1 MSSHP
6 EAPGPGTPEP
16 ESFWKRHQR
25 HLPRRLPRVLLAVGL
40 LLVPAVVVVRIFTA
54 KPVEETAPV
63 AAPTDAVT
71 LGEKS
76 VSLAGIEVVEAKGVT
91 RAATFDAPAV
101 LALDEARTARIGSL
115 VEGDVVR
122 ILSEVGSRV
131 GKGAVLAELNSR
143 VVHDA
148 WADYRKA
155 IADRRRRETE
165 LAWATQA
172 AERAGR
178 LHEQKALSLQE
189 RQRAETDQVAARE
202 ELDQTRTEVRRAEEA
217 LEHLGVTNKE
227 DPTGETGESVPIRAP
242 LAGVVLEKHVT
253 AGTTVTPG
261 TLLFVVSDLTAL
273 WALAEVDKTRIPLV
287 AGGRPAKVHVA
298 AWPDRE
304 FDARV
309 TFVGDAVNPKTRRVT
324 VRCQVPNPGGLLKPE
339 MYARVALGESA
350 PRPMVVVPE
359 AAIQEMD
366 GKPYVFVAGE
376 KGRFEKREVALGASS
391 DGLVEIR
398 SGVAAG
404 EKVAT
409 AGSFL
414 LKSQLLSASA
424 PAEE

>member
-1 MSSHP
+1 MIRHP
-6 EAPGPGTPEP
+6 ESPAP

-25 HLPRRLPRVLLAVGL
+25 HMPRRLPRVLLAVGL

-54 KPVEETAPV
+54 KPVEESAPA
-63 AAPTDAVT
+63 AAPTDAVS

-101 LALDEARTARIGSL
+101 LALDETRTARIGSL
-115 VEGDVVR
+115 VEGSVVR
-122 ILSEVGSRV
+122 ILAEVGDRV
-131 GKGAVLAELNSR
+131 AQGAVLAQMHSP
-143 VVHDA
+143 VVHDV

-155 IADRRRRETE
+155 ISERRRRETE

-178 LHEQKALSLQE
+178 LHQEKALSLQE
-189 RQRAETDQVAARE
+189 KQRAEVDQVAARE
-202 ELDQTRTEVRRAEEA
+202 ELDRAKTEVRRAEEA
-217 LEHLGVTNKE
+217 LGHLGVTNKE
-227 DPTGETGESVPIRAP
+227 DPTGESGETIPVRAP
-242 LAGVVLEKHVT
+242 LAGVVLEKFVT
-253 AGTTVTPG
+253 AGTAVTPG

-273 WALAEVDKTRIPLV
+273 WAMAEVDETRIPLV
-287 AGGRPAKVHVA
+287 AAGRPAKVHVA

-304 FDARV
+304 FDAQV

-366 GKPYVFVAGE
+366 GKPYVFVAGA

-391 DGLVEIR
+391 EGLVEIR

>member
-1 MSSHP
+1 MSSP
-6 EAPGPGTPEP
+6 ESPAP

-25 HLPRRLPRVLLAVGL
+25 HMPRRLPRVLLAVGL
-40 LLVPAVVVVRIFTA
+40 LLVPAVVVVRFFTA
-54 KPVEETAPV
+54 KPVEESAP
-63 AAPTDAVT
+63 ATAPTDAVT

-101 LALDEARTARIGSL
+101 LSLDETRTARIGSL

-155 IADRRRRETE
+155 VADRRRRETE

-227 DPTGETGESVPIRAP
+227 DPTGETGESVPVRAP
-242 LAGVVLEKHVT
+242 LAGVVLEKNVT

-261 TLLFVVSDLTAL
+261 TLLFVVSDLTGL
-273 WALAEVDKTRIPLV
+273 WAMAEVDETRIPLV
-287 AGGRPAKVHVA
+287 AAGRPAKVHVA
-298 AWPDRE
+298 AWPDRD
-304 FDARV
+304 FDAQV

-324 VRCQVPNPGGLLKPE
+324 VRCQVPNPDGLLKPE

-366 GKPYVFVAGE
+366 GKPYVFVAGA

-391 DGLVEIR
+391 EGLVEIR

>member
-1 MSSHP
+1 M
-6 EAPGPGTPEP
+6 
-16 ESFWKRHQR
+16 
-25 HLPRRLPRVLLAVGL
+25 PRRLPRVLLAVGL

-54 KPVEETAPV
+54 KPVDESVPAT
-63 AAPTDAVT
+63 APTDAVT

-101 LALDEARTARIGSL
+101 LALDETRTARIGSL

-131 GKGAVLAELNSR
+131 GRGAVLAELNSR

-155 IADRRRRETE
+155 VADRRRRETE

-227 DPTGETGESVPIRAP
+227 DPTGETGESVPVRAP

-261 TLLFVVSDLTAL
+261 TLLFVVSDLTGL
-273 WALAEVDKTRIPLV
+273 WAMAEVDETRIPLV
-287 AGGRPAKVHVA
+287 AAGRPAKVHVA
-298 AWPDRE
+298 AWPDRA
-304 FDARV
+304 FDAQV

-366 GKPYVFVAGE
+366 GKPYVFVAGA

-391 DGLVEIR
+391 EGLVEIR

>member
-1 MSSHP
+1 M
-6 EAPGPGTPEP
+6 
-16 ESFWKRHQR
+16 
-25 HLPRRLPRVLLAVGL
+25 
-40 LLVPAVVVVRIFTA
+40 
-54 KPVEETAPV
+54 
-63 AAPTDAVT
+63 
-71 LGEKS
+71 
-76 VSLAGIEVVEAKGVT
+76 T

-131 GKGAVLAELNSR
+131 GRGAVLAELNSR

-155 IADRRRRETE
+155 VADRRRRETE

-172 AERAGR
+172 AERAAR
-178 LHEQKALSLQE
+178 LHQEKALSLQE

-202 ELDQTRTEVRRAEEA
+202 ELDQTTTEVRRAEEA

-227 DPTGETGESVPIRAP
+227 DPTGETGESVPVRAP

-261 TLLFVVSDLTAL
+261 TLLFVVSDLSGALGDGRGGRDADPARGRRTAG
-273 WALAEVDKTRIPLV
+273 ESPRRRV
-287 AGGRPAKVHVA
+287 AGPGVR
-298 AWPDRE
+298 RE
-304 FDARV
+304 GDVRRRRGQPEDAPRD
-309 TFVGDAVNPKTRRVT
+309 GALPGAE
-324 VRCQVPNPGGLLKPE
+324 PGGLLKPE

-366 GKPYVFVAGE
+366 GKPYVFVAERRGASRSARSPSARRARGSSRSAPASRP
-376 KGRFEKREVALGASS
+376 GRRSRPRGASS
-391 DGLVEIR
+391 
-398 SGVAAG
+398 
-404 EKVAT
+404 
-409 AGSFL
+409 
-414 LKSQLLSASA
+414 
-424 PAEE
+424 

>member
-6 EAPGPGTPEP
+6 ESPVPEG
-16 ESFWKRHQR
+16 FWKRHQR
-25 HLPRRLPRVLLAVGL
+25 HMPRRLPRVLLAAGL

-54 KPVEETAPV
+54 KPVEETASSI
-63 AAPTDAVT
+63 APTDSVT
-71 LGEKS
+71 LGAKS
-76 VSLAGIEVVEAKGVT
+76 VTLAGIEVAEAKSVT

-131 GKGAVLAELNSR
+131 VRGAVLAELNSR
-143 VVHDA
+143 AVHDA

-178 LHEQKALSLQE
+178 LHQEKALSLQE

-227 DPTGETGESVPIRAP
+227 DPTGESGESVPVRAP
-242 LAGVVLEKHVT
+242 LAGFVLEKHVT

-261 TLLFVVSDLTAL
+261 TLLFVVSDLTGL
-273 WALAEVDKTRIPLV
+273 WAMAEVDETRIPLV
-287 AGGRPAKVHVA
+287 ASGRPAKVYVA
-298 AWPDRE
+298 AWPDRA
-304 FDARV
+304 FDAKV

-324 VRCQVPNPGGLLKPE
+324 VRCQVPNPEGLLKPE

-359 AAIQEMD
+359 AAIQEMA
-366 GKPYVFVAGE
+366 GKPYVFVVRE

-391 DGLVEIR
+391 EGLVEVR

-404 EKVAT
+404 EKIAT
-409 AGSFL
+409 QGSFL

>member
-1 MSSHP
+1 MSTN
-6 EAPGPGTPEP
+6 PGTPAP

-40 LLVPAVVVVRIFTA
+40 LLVPAVVVVRLFTA
-54 KPVEETAPV
+54 KPADEAAPA

-76 VSLAGIEVVEAKGVT
+76 VALAGIEVAEARSVT

-115 VEGDVVR
+115 VEGNVVR
-122 ILSEVGSRV
+122 
-131 GKGAVLAELNSR
+131 VLAEVGDRVARGAALAEMNSV
-143 VVHDA
+143 VVHVA

-155 IADRRRRETE
+155 VSERRRRETE
-165 LAWATQA
+165 LAWAQQA
-172 AERAGR
+172 AERTGR
-178 LHEQKALSLQE
+178 LHEAKALSLQE
-189 RQRAETDQVAARE
+189 RQRAEADLVAARE
-202 ELDQTRTEVRRAEEA
+202 ELDRAGTEVRRAEEA
-217 LEHLGVTNKE
+217 LEHLGVTNAE
-227 DPTGETGESVPIRAP
+227 DPSGESGESIPVRAP
-242 LAGVVLEKHVT
+242 LAGVVLEKFVT
-253 AGTTVTPG
+253 TGTAATPG
-261 TLLFVVSDLTAL
+261 TPLFVVSDLSAL
-273 WALAEVDKTRIPLV
+273 WAMAEVDETRIPLV
-287 AGGRPAKVHVA
+287 ASGRPAKLFVA
-298 AWPDRE
+298 AWPDRAFE
-304 FDARV
+304 AKV

-339 MYARVALGESA
+339 MYARVSLGESA

-359 AAIQEMD
+359 AAVQEMD
-366 GKPYVFVAGE
+366 GKPWVFVAGE
-376 KGRFEKREVALGASS
+376 KGRFEKREVALGATS
-391 DGLVEIR
+391 DGLVEVR

>member
-1 MSSHP
+1 LSSP
-6 EAPGPGTPEP
+6 EAPVP

-25 HLPRRLPRVLLAVGL
+25 HMPRRLPRFLLAVGL

-54 KPVEETAPV
+54 KPLEESAPA

-71 LGEKS
+71 LGAKS
-76 VSLAGIEVVEAKGVT
+76 VSLAGIEMVEAKSVT

-115 VEGDVVR
+115 VEGNVVR
-122 ILSEVGSRV
+122 VLSGVGDRV
-131 GKGAVLAELNSR
+131 PRGAVLAEMNSP

-155 IADRRRRETE
+155 VSERRRRETE

-172 AERAGR
+172 AGRAGR
-178 LHEQKALSLQE
+178 LHQEKALSLQE

-202 ELDQTRTEVRRAEEA
+202 ELDRAQTEVRRAEEA

-227 DPTGETGESVPIRAP
+227 DPTGETGESIPVRSP
-242 LAGVVLEKHVT
+242 LSGVVLEKHVT
-253 AGTTVTPG
+253 AGTAATPG
-261 TLLFVVSDLTAL
+261 TPLFVVSDLSSL
-273 WALAEVDKTRIPLV
+273 WALAEVDETRIPLV
-287 AGGRPAKVHVA
+287 AAGRTATVHVA
-298 AWPDRE
+298 AWPDRPFE
-304 FDARV
+304 AKV
-309 TFVGDAVNPKTRRVT
+309 TFVGDAVNPTTRRVT
-324 VRCQVPNPGGLLKPE
+324 VRCQVPNPDGLLKPE

-366 GKPYVFVAGE
+366 GRPCVFVAGE
-376 KGRFEKREVALGASS
+376 SGRFEKREVSLGASS
-391 DGLVEIR
+391 EGLVEIR
-398 SGVAAG
+398 SGVAEG

-409 AGSFL
+409 QGSFL
-414 LKSQLLSASA
+414 LKSQLLSGLA

>member
-1 MSSHP
+1 MSSP
-6 EAPGPGTPEP
+6 EAPVPEG
-16 ESFWKRHQR
+16 FWKRHQR
-25 HLPRRLPRVLLAVGL
+25 HMPRRLPRVLLAVGL

-54 KPVEETAPV
+54 KPVEESAP
-63 AAPTDAVT
+63 ATAPTDAVT
-71 LGEKS
+71 LGAKS
-76 VSLAGIEVVEAKGVT
+76 VSLAGIEVAEAKSVT

-115 VEGDVVR
+115 VEGSVVR
-122 ILSEVGSRV
+122 ILSEVGDRV
-131 GKGAVLAELNSR
+131 GRGAVLAEMNSV
-143 VVHDA
+143 VVHVA

-155 IADRRRRETE
+155 VSERRRRETE

-178 LHEQKALSLQE
+178 LHREKALSLQE
-189 RQRAETDQVAARE
+189 RQRAEVDQAAALE
-202 ELDQTRTEVRRAEEA
+202 ELDRAKTEVRRAEEA

-227 DPTGETGESVPIRAP
+227 DPTGESGESIPVRAP

-253 AGTTVTPG
+253 AGTAVTPG
-261 TLLFVVSDLTAL
+261 TPLFVVSDLTGL
-273 WALAEVDKTRIPLV
+273 WAMAEVDETRIPLV
-287 AGGRPAKVHVA
+287 AAGRAAKVHVA
-298 AWPDRE
+298 AWPDRD
-304 FDARV
+304 FDAQV
-309 TFVGDAVNPKTRRVT
+309 TFVGDAINPKTRRVT

-366 GKPYVFVAGE
+366 GKPCVFVAQEG
-376 KGRFEKREVALGASS
+376 GRFEKREVALGASS
-391 DGLVEIR
+391 EGLVEVR

-409 AGSFL
+409 QGSFL
-414 LKSQLLSASA
+414 LKSQVLSASA

>member
-1 MSSHP
+1 MSSP
-6 EAPGPGTPEP
+6 EAPVPEG
-16 ESFWKRHQR
+16 FWKRHQR
-25 HLPRRLPRVLLAVGL
+25 HMPRRLPRVLLAVGL
-40 LLVPAVVVVRIFTA
+40 LLVPAVVVVRIFTT
-54 KPVEETAPV
+54 KPVEEAVPA

-71 LGEKS
+71 LGAKS
-76 VSLAGIEVVEAKGVT
+76 VSLAGIEVSEAKSVT

-101 LALDEARTARIGSL
+101 LALDETRTARIGSL

-122 ILSEVGSRV
+122 VLSEVGSRV
-131 GKGAVLAELNSR
+131 GRGAVLAELNSR

-155 IADRRRRETE
+155 VADRRRRETE
-165 LAWATQA
+165 LAWAKQA

-178 LHEQKALSLQE
+178 LHEEKALSLQE

-227 DPTGETGESVPIRAP
+227 DPTGETGESVPVRAP

-261 TLLFVVSDLTAL
+261 TLLFVVSDLTEL
-273 WALAEVDKTRIPLV
+273 WAMAEVDETRIPLV
-287 AGGRPAKVHVA
+287 AAGRPAKVHVA
-298 AWPDRE
+298 AWPDRD
-304 FDARV
+304 FDAQV

-366 GKPYVFVAGE
+366 GKPYVFVAGA

-391 DGLVEIR
+391 EGLVEIR

>member
-1 MSSHP
+1 MSSRP
-6 EAPGPGTPEP
+6 ESPAP

-25 HLPRRLPRVLLAVGL
+25 HMPRRLPRVLLAVGL

-54 KPVEETAPV
+54 KPVEESAPV

-101 LALDEARTARIGSL
+101 LALDETRTARIGSL

-202 ELDQTRTEVRRAEEA
+202 ELDQTKTEVRRAEEA

-227 DPTGETGESVPIRAP
+227 DPTGETGESVPVRAP
-242 LAGVVLEKHVT
+242 LAGVVLEKNVT

-261 TLLFVVSDLTAL
+261 TLLFVVSDLTGL
-273 WALAEVDKTRIPLV
+273 WAMAEVDETRIPLV
-287 AGGRPAKVHVA
+287 AAGRPAKVHVA
-298 AWPDRE
+298 AWPDRD
-304 FDARV
+304 FDAQV

-324 VRCQVPNPGGLLKPE
+324 VRCQVPNPDGLLKPE

-391 DGLVEIR
+391 EGLVEIR
-398 SGVAAG
+398 SGVASG

-409 AGSFL
+409 TGSFL

>member
-1 MSSHP
+1 M
-6 EAPGPGTPEP
+6 
-16 ESFWKRHQR
+16 
-25 HLPRRLPRVLLAVGL
+25 PRRLPRVLLAVGL

-54 KPVEETAPV
+54 KPVEESAPS

-101 LALDEARTARIGSL
+101 LALDETRTARIGSL

-273 WALAEVDKTRIPLV
+273 WALAEVDETRIPLV

-304 FDARV
+304 FDAQV

-324 VRCQVPNPGGLLKPE
+324 VRCQVPNPDGLLKPE

>member
-1 MSSHP
+1 MSSRP
-6 EAPGPGTPEP
+6 ESPAP

-25 HLPRRLPRVLLAVGL
+25 HMPRRLPRVLLAVGL

-54 KPVEETAPV
+54 KPVEESAPA

-101 LALDEARTARIGSL
+101 LALDETRTARIGSL
-115 VEGDVVR
+115 VEGSVVR
-122 ILSEVGSRV
+122 ILAEVGDRAAR
-131 GKGAVLAELNSR
+131 GAVLAEMHSP

-155 IADRRRRETE
+155 ISERRRRETE

-178 LHEQKALSLQE
+178 LHQEKALSLQE
-189 RQRAETDQVAARE
+189 KQRAEVDQVAARE
-202 ELDQTRTEVRRAEEA
+202 ELDRAKTEVRRAEEA
-217 LEHLGVTNKE
+217 LGHLGVTNKE
-227 DPTGETGESVPIRAP
+227 DPTGESGETIPVRAP
-242 LAGVVLEKHVT
+242 LAGVVLEKFVT
-253 AGTTVTPG
+253 AGTAVTPG
-261 TLLFVVSDLTAL
+261 TSLFVVSDLSGL
-273 WALAEVDKTRIPLV
+273 WAMAEVDETRIPLV
-287 AGGRPAKVHVA
+287 ATGRPAKIYVA
-298 AWPDRE
+298 AWPDRA
-304 FDARV
+304 FDAQV

-366 GKPYVFVAGE
+366 GKPYLFVAGE

-391 DGLVEIR
+391 EGLVEVR

>member
-1 MSSHP
+1 MSSP
-6 EAPGPGTPEP
+6 EAPGPEG
-16 ESFWKRHQR
+16 FWKRHQR
-25 HLPRRLPRVLLAVGL
+25 HMPRRLPRVLLAVGL

-54 KPVEETAPV
+54 KPVEESAPA

-71 LGEKS
+71 LGARS
-76 VSLAGIEVVEAKGVT
+76 VSLAGIEVAEARSVT
-91 RAATFDAPAV
+91 RAATFDAPAI

-115 VEGDVVR
+115 VEGNVVR
-122 ILSEVGSRV
+122 VLSEVGDRV
-131 GKGAVLAELNSR
+131 GRGAVLAEMHSH
-143 VVHDA
+143 VIHDA
-148 WADYRKA
+148 WADYRKSVSE
-155 IADRRRRETE
+155 RRRRETE

-178 LHEQKALSLQE
+178 LHQEKALSLQE
-189 RQRAETDQVAARE
+189 RQRAEVDQSAALE
-202 ELDQTRTEVRRAEEA
+202 ELDRAKTEVRRAEEA

-227 DPTGETGESVPIRAP
+227 DPTGESGESIPVRAP

-253 AGTTVTPG
+253 AGTAVTPG
-261 TLLFVVSDLTAL
+261 TPLFVVSDLTGL
-273 WALAEVDKTRIPLV
+273 WAMAEVDETRIPLV
-287 AGGRPAKVHVA
+287 AAGRPAKVFVA
-298 AWPDRE
+298 AWPDRDFE
-304 FDARV
+304 AKV
-309 TFVGDAVNPKTRRVT
+309 TFVGDAINPTTRRVT

-366 GKPYVFVAGE
+366 GKPWVFVAGE

-391 DGLVEIR
+391 EGLVEVR

-409 AGSFL
+409 IGSFL
-414 LKSQLLSASA
+414 LKSQVLSASA

>member
-1 MSSHP
+1 MSTN
-6 EAPGPGTPEP
+6 PGTPGP
-16 ESFWKRHQR
+16 EGFWKRHQR

-40 LLVPAVVVVRIFTA
+40 LLVPAVVVVRLFTA
-54 KPVEETAPV
+54 KPAEEAAPA

-76 VSLAGIEVVEAKGVT
+76 VALAGIEVAEARSVT

-115 VEGDVVR
+115 VEGNVVR
-122 ILSEVGSRV
+122 VLAEVGDRV
-131 GKGAVLAELNSR
+131 ERGAVLAEMNSV
-143 VVHDA
+143 VVHVA

-155 IADRRRRETE
+155 VSERRRRETE
-165 LAWATQA
+165 LAFSTQA

-178 LHEQKALSLQE
+178 LHEAKALSLQE
-189 RQRAETDQVAARE
+189 RQRAEADLVAARE
-202 ELDQTRTEVRRAEEA
+202 ELDRAGTEVRRAEEA
-217 LEHLGVTNKE
+217 LEHLGVTNAE
-227 DPTGETGESVPIRAP
+227 DPSGESGESVPVRP
-242 LAGVVLEKHVT
+242 PVSGVVLEKHVT
-253 AGTTVTPG
+253 TGTAVTPG
-261 TLLFVVSDLTAL
+261 TPLFVVSDLSEL
-273 WALAEVDKTRIPLV
+273 WAMAEVDETRIPLV
-287 AGGRPAKVHVA
+287 AAGRPARVFVA
-298 AWPDRE
+298 AWPDRAFE
-304 FDARV
+304 AKV

-339 MYARVALGESA
+339 MYARVSLGESA

-359 AAIQEMD
+359 AAIQEME
-366 GKPYVFVAGE
+366 GTPYVFVAGE
-376 KGRFEKREVALGASS
+376 KGRFAKREVALGATSE
-391 DGLVEIR
+391 GLVEVR

>member
-1 MSSHP
+1 VNSP
-6 EAPGPGTPEP
+6 ETPGPEPRGPEG
-16 ESFWKRHQR
+16 FWRRHQR
-25 HLPRRLPRVLLAVGL
+25 HLPRRLPRILLAAGL

-54 KPVEETAPV
+54 KPVEE
-63 AAPTDAVT
+63 AAPAPTGTDAVT
-71 LGEKS
+71 LGKES
-76 VSLAGIEVVEAKGVT
+76 ISLAGIEVVEARSVT
-91 RAATFDAPAV
+91 RAATFEAPAV
-101 LALDEARTARIGSL
+101 LALDETRTARIGSL
-115 VEGDVVR
+115 VEGNVVR
-122 ILSEVGSRV
+122 ILAEVGNRV
-131 GKGAVLAELNSR
+131 GRGAVLAELNSR

-155 IADRRRRETE
+155 VSETRRRETE

-172 AERAGR
+172 AGRAAR
-178 LHEQKALSLQE
+178 LHQEKALSLQE
-189 RQRAETDQVAARE
+189 RQRAETEQVAARE
-202 ELDQTRTEVRRAEEA
+202 ELDRAKTEVRRAEEA
-217 LEHLGVTNKE
+217 LEHLGVTNAE
-227 DPTGETGESVPIRAP
+227 DPSGESGESVPIRAP

-253 AGTTVTPG
+253 AGTAVTPG
-261 TLLFVVSDLTAL
+261 TPLFVVSDLAEL
-273 WALAEVDKTRIPLV
+273 WAMAEVDETRTPLV
-287 AGGRPAKVHVA
+287 SAGRDAKVHVA
-298 AWPDRE
+298 AWPGRA

-359 AAIQEMD
+359 KSIQEMD
-366 GKPYVFVAGE
+366 GKPHVFVAGA

-391 DGLVEIR
+391 EGLVEVR

-409 AGSFL
+409 EGSFL
-414 LKSQLLSASA
+414 LKSQLLSASM